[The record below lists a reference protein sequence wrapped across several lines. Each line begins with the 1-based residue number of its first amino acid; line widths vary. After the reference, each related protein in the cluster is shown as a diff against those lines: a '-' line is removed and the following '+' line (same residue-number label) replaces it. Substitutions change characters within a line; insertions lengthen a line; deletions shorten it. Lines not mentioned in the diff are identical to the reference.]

1 MPRFLLMLLCLLFT
15 CLSAQEVFINEIR
28 ANDEGT
34 DDAEFIELIGPA
46 GFDVSDWSI
55 VHFNGTGGSAV
66 FSFVFPEGSAFPDTG
81 FQDPD
86 GRQIAFIVLKHAN
99 HTVPNATFDWG
110 TTGLQNGPD
119 GIELLDN
126 AGNRIQALTW
136 NGTGDL
142 VDGDPVWRNV
152 GSDGNDD
159 RSLCAPGN
167 VAESFAAAWDYLEA
181 TPGSLNLNQTA
192 EDISLPVQL
201 LSFTAQSRDRVI
213 ILRWQTAAEVDNM
226 GFIINR
232 SQSEAGPFETIASYQ
247 TDPSLEGAGNS
258 STPRN
263 YIYEDRAVL
272 NGTTYWYQLLDV
284 DLNGHETVQKTVSA
298 TAGETGTDNPAINPA
313 KSPSEYRL
321 YQNYPNPFNPDTRI
335 DIDIPKDTN
344 ADLSIF
350 DILGKKIVTL
360 FTGKIEARTHAFY
373 WNGKD
378 AGGNFVPSG
387 IYFYVL
393 CTRDYTSGRRM
404 LFLR

>member
-1 MPRFLLMLLCLLFT
+1 MPRCLLMLLFLLFS
-15 CLSAQEVFINEIR
+15 CPFAQEVFINEIR

-46 GFDVSDWSI
+46 GFDLSGWSI
-55 VHFNGTGGSAV
+55 GHFNGTGGSLV

-81 FQDPD
+81 IQDPD
-86 GRQIAFIVLKHAN
+86 GRQIAFIVLKHTN
-99 HTVPNATFDWG
+99 HSVPNAIFDWG

-119 GIELLDN
+119 GIELLDDT
-126 AGNRIQALTW
+126 GKRIQALTW

-142 VDGDPVWRNV
+142 VGGDPAWRNV

-159 RSLCAPGN
+159 RSLCAPGD
-167 VAESFAAAWDYLEA
+167 VAELYAAAWDYLEA
-181 TPGSLNLNQTA
+181 TPGSLNPNQTI

-201 LSFTAQSRDRVI
+201 LSFTARSRDGLI

-232 SQSEAGPFETIASYQ
+232 AQSEAGPFETIASFQ

-258 STPRN
+258 STPRD
-263 YIYEDRAVL
+263 YVYEDKAVL

-284 DLNGHETVQKTVSA
+284 DIDGHQTVQKTISA
-298 TAGETGTDNPAINPA
+298 TAGKTGAENPPVNPANLPA
-313 KSPSEYRL
+313 EYRL
-321 YQNYPNPFNPDTRI
+321 YQNYPNPFNPGTRI
-335 DIDIPKDTN
+335 EIDIPEDTN

-350 DILGKKIVTL
+350 DLLGKKIITL
-360 FTGKIEARTHAFY
+360 FAGKIKARTHAFY
-373 WNGKD
+373 WNGRGS
-378 AGGNFVPSG
+378 GGNFVPSG

-393 CTRDYTSGRRM
+393 STRDFTSGKRM